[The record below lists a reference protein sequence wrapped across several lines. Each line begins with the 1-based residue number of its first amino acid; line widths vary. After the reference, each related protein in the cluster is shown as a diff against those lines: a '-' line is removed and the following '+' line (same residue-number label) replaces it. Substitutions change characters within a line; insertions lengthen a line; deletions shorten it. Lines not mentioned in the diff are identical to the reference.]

1 MLSIIVMGAAMEYY
15 LGHTTFKNRFQTSLM
30 LYEIRYNSNR
40 LINNIIHYK
49 IWRMLALHQKS
60 NEWSLG

>member
-30 LYEIRYNSNR
+30 LYEIIYNINR
-40 LINNIIHYK
+40 LINNNVHYK
-49 IWRMLALHQKS
+49 NPVDASVASKA
-60 NEWSLG
+60 